1 MNQQQQQ
8 QQVKQEQLQ
17 PVSPRLDSFL
27 KYINFK
33 LIAKDELNLAMDY
46 IDNNLNAASS
56 NSCGYWYDMYS
67 YCIKNFVLRH
77 KEKNNEFPL
86 LTILGECVCQ
96 DKVTNF
102 LKNTDKKCFCN
113 KGCSSVYYNKVF

>member
-8 QQVKQEQLQ
+8 QQVKQQQLQ

-56 NSCGYWYDMYS
+56 NSYGYWYDMYS

-96 DKVTNF
+96 DKVINF

>member
-1 MNQQQQQ
+1 MSQQ
-8 QQVKQEQLQ
+8 QLQ
-17 PVSPRLDSFL
+17 PLSPRLDSFL

-33 LIAKDELNLAMDY
+33 LITEDELNLAMNY
-46 IDNNLNAASS
+46 IDNNLNATST
-56 NSCGYWYDMYS
+56 NGYGYWYNMHS
-67 YCIKNFVLRH
+67 YCIKNFIVLRH

-96 DKVTNF
+96 DKVINF

-113 KGCSSVYYNKVF
+113 KGCSSVRYNNVF

>member
-8 QQVKQEQLQ
+8 QQVKQQQLQ

-56 NSCGYWYDMYS
+56 NSYGYWYDMYL

-96 DKVTNF
+96 DKVINF